1 MLQLDEEG
9 VRWEI
14 VVGRE
19 SWGAFYAIF
28 VPHGVPR
35 EIRQTSLSGTSYEEA
50 YHEIEAL
57 AEQGLRGLFARSTP
71 KSME

>member
-14 VVGRE
+14 VIGRE

-28 VPHGVPR
+28 VPRGALR
-35 EIRQTSLSGTSYEEA
+35 EIRQANLSGTSYDEA
-50 YHEIEAL
+50 YHEVDAL
-57 AEQGLRGLFARSTP
+57 PEPGLRSLFLRSTP